1 MLAADY
7 IVVAAAADGCR
18 YKWGHVA
25 SPIGFVVFDVFQID
39 MRHMLRHRFW
49 RRRHWCSGRPF
60 AGSATSAGSQ
70 NTPDCPLSH
79 RDLTRCHVRLSARS
93 NAHWSTGRGAAQS
106 SDTGTETWGSSDRGS
121 KLNSSPAD
129 RVAAVAAAGIGHI
142 AAADAIARQARWKN
156 ALWVRAWSRLGP
168 MLAGVAMPV
177 QRPTMAIDQQVHLSA
192 GTGICTPKSGRWGS
206 AAKCLLYAA
215 SRAMFPNP
223 LGAASAPLKG
233 ARS

>member
-1 MLAADY
+1 MCASQHAPMLIGQQVGALRK
-7 IVVAAAADGCR
+7 VV
-18 YKWGHVA
+18 V
-25 SPIGFVVFDVFQID
+25 QE
-39 MRHMLRHRFW
+39 L
-49 RRRHWCSGRPF
+49 
-60 AGSATSAGSQ
+60 
-70 NTPDCPLSH
+70 
-79 RDLTRCHVRLSARS
+79 
-93 NAHWSTGRGAAQS
+93 
-106 SDTGTETWGSSDRGS
+106 ETWGSSDRGS

-129 RVAAVAAAGIGHI
+129 RVAAVAAAGVGHI

-156 ALWVRAWSRLGP
+156 ALWVRAWSRLGS

-177 QRPTMAIDQQVHLSA
+177 QRPTMAIDQTAQVHLSA

-223 LGAASAPLKG
+223 LGAASAPLTG